1 MMYENAQLH
10 SILAM
15 VLLSGIVWILIVYIR
30 YILRKQRL
38 LKKMNEVRRVPSDA
52 LAIMVGLTIRMPVSA
67 DRVDMDKDCSAQGR
81 PEPPCGNRSETME
94 NQLLNY
100 V

>member
-1 MMYENAQLH
+1 
-10 SILAM
+10 M

-30 YILRKQRL
+30 YVLRKQRL

-52 LAIMVGLTIRMPVSA
+52 LAIIVGLTIRMSVSA
-67 DRVDMDKDCSAQGR
+67 DRMDMAKDSPTQGC
-81 PEPPCGNRSETME
+81 PEPPGGSRSETME

>member
-1 MMYENAQLH
+1 
-10 SILAM
+10 M
-15 VLLSGIVWILIVYIR
+15 VLISGIIWILIVYIQ
-30 YILRKQRL
+30 YVLRKQKL

-52 LAIMVGLTIRMPVSA
+52 LAIIGLTILMPVST
-67 DRVDMDKDCSAQGR
+67 DRLDMPTDSPSQCRA
-81 PEPPCGNRSETME
+81 EPPSGNRRETME

>member
-1 MMYENAQLH
+1 
-10 SILAM
+10 M
-15 VLLSGIVWILIVYIR
+15 VLISGIVWILILYIQ
-30 YILRKQRL
+30 YILRKQKL

-52 LAIMVGLTIRMPVSA
+52 VAIIGLTILMPVST
-67 DRVDMDKDCSAQGR
+67 DRLDMPKDSPRQCR
-81 PEPPCGNRSETME
+81 PEPPSGNRRETME

>member
-1 MMYENAQLH
+1 
-10 SILAM
+10 M
-15 VLLSGIVWILIVYIR
+15 VLISGIVWILIIYIR
-30 YILRKQRL
+30 YVLRKQKL

-52 LAIMVGLTIRMPVSA
+52 LAIIGLTILMPVST
-67 DRVDMDKDCSAQGR
+67 DRMDMRKDSPNKCC
-81 PEPPCGNRSETME
+81 PEPPSGSRMETME